1 MAAFSDFRFEDLFRS
16 ILQGS
21 LTEAICTAERFA
33 ERSLHAFVRYLV
45 DWYKSLLIQVAVGAA
60 LALVAAVALG
70 SAITQGLVAL
80 GVAPWLAP
88 LLLCVAAGAGAYF
101 LIQSAGARFRAEPEP
116 EEARGSNGVL
126 DLVLQILLSRAAA
139 PPPQSPPARK
149 RKRRRK
155 IVDVHPRDDDW
166 EVSESGSRGR
176 KKRTYRTQTRAVKAA
191 KAAARKASAEVV
203 IHGEDGRI
211 RDVVA
216 APDPAYGEDRPI

>member
-1 MAAFSDFRFEDLFRS
+1 MATFSDFRFGDLFRS

-21 LTEAICTAERFA
+21 LTEAIVTAERFA

-60 LALVAAVALG
+60 LGLVAAVALG
-70 SAITQGLVAL
+70 SAITQGLIAL

-88 LLLCVAAGAGAYF
+88 LLLGVAAGAGGYF

-116 EEARGSNGVL
+116 EEHRGSGGVL
-126 DLVLQILLSRAAA
+126 DTVLQILLARAAA
-139 PPPQSPPARK
+139 PAPQSPPARK

-166 EVSESGSRGR
+166 EVSESGSRR
-176 KKRTYRTQTRAVKAA
+176 RKRTYRTQSRAVKAA

-211 RDVVA
+211 REVVA
-216 APDPAYGEDRPI
+216 APDPTNGVDRPI